1 MVHCWPSETA
11 AALLSSGY
19 NFLKGSKSVWIS
31 SFLQTVGWPF
41 VLFPLIVSYM
51 FRRSKEG
58 ATTKL
63 FYVSPRLF
71 LASAVL
77 GVLTG
82 LGWFLFRLWCFSPS
96 CFHFCFYN
104 CHPVSLYCWICFCF
118 GRAKVPIFYHQ
129 CNFLVDHWSCYTLI
143 LVLHTSSDRHAHET
157 NKQYFLGVF
166 MTLGTA
172 ALYGFVLPVVE
183 LTYKKAKQTITYT
196 LVVEIQMV
204 MSFFATA
211 FCAAGMLYTRT
222 FRSVSTAYM
231 LVHAHIII
239 SCLLM

>member
-129 CNFLVDHWSCYTLI
+129 CNFLVDHY
-143 LVLHTSSDRHAHET
+143 TSSSH
-157 NKQYFLGVF
+157 K
-166 MTLGTA
+166 
-172 ALYGFVLPVVE
+172 
-183 LTYKKAKQTITYT
+183 
-196 LVVEIQMV
+196 
-204 MSFFATA
+204 
-211 FCAAGMLYTRT
+211 
-222 FRSVSTAYM
+222 FRSPCSWNQQAVLLGSFHDSWNCSTLWVCATSSW
-231 LVHAHIII
+231 ADIQK
-239 SCLLM
+239 S